1 MNWPKSIVT
10 ARFLR
15 RLVFA
20 SIALNV
26 MEDFRAEPGI
36 GSPRLG
42 LRLRNAFID
51 GYRGAVGGF
60 LDVLEFFL
68 SAGPTMVFLGLIL
81 YWAARWAWQ
90 RWLKP
95 KTQSPVNA

>member
-26 MEDFRAEPGI
+26 MEDFRAESGI

-51 GYRGAVGGF
+51 GYRGAMGWSF
-60 LDVLEFFL
+60 WMSLNFFSL
-68 SAGPTMVFLGLIL
+68 RVRPWFSGA
-81 YWAARWAWQ
+81 
-90 RWLKP
+90 
-95 KTQSPVNA
+95 